1 MSRNKDFEAYV
12 KRYADNYCN
21 GNIEEAK
28 KHAIVR
34 SVQKYYE
41 ENQVVYG
48 RAGCRTKERQRMYI
62 L

>member
-1 MSRNKDFEAYV
+1 MSRNIAFDEYV
-12 KRYADNYCN
+12 RRYANTYCN

-41 ENQVVYG
+41 ED
-48 RAGCRTKERQRMYI
+48 
-62 L
+62 

>member
-1 MSRNKDFEAYV
+1 MSKNEAFEEYV
-12 KRYADNYCN
+12 RRYANTYCN

-34 SVQKYYE
+34 SVKQYYV

-48 RAGCRTKERQRMYI
+48 
-62 L
+62 

>member
-1 MSRNKDFEAYV
+1 MSRNEAFEKYV
-12 KRYADNYCN
+12 KRYANIYCN

-34 SVQKYYE
+34 SVKQYYE
-41 ENQVVYG
+41 ENYVVYG
-48 RAGCRTKERQRMYI
+48 RTGCRTKERQRMYI

>member
-1 MSRNKDFEAYV
+1 MSRNKAFEEYV
-12 KRYADNYCN
+12 KRYANIYCN

-41 ENQVVYG
+41 EN
-48 RAGCRTKERQRMYI
+48 
-62 L
+62 